1 MIHWQ
6 SVKFPA
12 VGLDV
17 QPPWH
22 GERYLGMVFLTF
34 TFFRPKKGD
43 YMTESDPQTGSKE
56 MAGQSQAARQS
67 DFTVVM
73 VALVVIPA

>member
-1 MIHWQ
+1 MHIFF
-6 SVKFPA
+6 VRRK
-12 VGLDV
+12 
-17 QPPWH
+17 
-22 GERYLGMVFLTF
+22 ERISQ
-34 TFFRPKKGD
+34 GD

-56 MAGQSQAARQS
+56 MAGQSQAALQS

>member
-1 MIHWQ
+1 MARRKIPGDGFLDIHIFFARR
-6 SVKFPA
+6 K
-12 VGLDV
+12 
-17 QPPWH
+17 
-22 GERYLGMVFLTF
+22 ERISQ
-34 TFFRPKKGD
+34 GD